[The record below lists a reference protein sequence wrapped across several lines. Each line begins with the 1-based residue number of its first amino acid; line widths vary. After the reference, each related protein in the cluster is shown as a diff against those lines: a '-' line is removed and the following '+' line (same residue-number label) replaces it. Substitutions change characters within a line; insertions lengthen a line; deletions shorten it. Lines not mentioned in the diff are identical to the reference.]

1 MTWFLKNIYIGIIIL
16 FCWNEF
22 LGFRY
27 STYNKSIYKVPIPY
41 IFFANFRFHFYHR
54 NSLQNIIKFN
64 WQNSLQYPTIQILRS
79 MINVQKAK
87 ILQSCN
93 FGNIHSV
100 LKSKLIFLIFWK
112 EKMLEKMLTSDDE
125 DLGNQ
130 ITTCIK
136 YIYKQYIQSTFIPFP
151 AYCVM
156 WNLDIAKINNWR
168 SQ

>member
-1 MTWFLKNIYIGIIIL
+1 MSLEITNNITFSVCVLNNPFFTNEHCNLLQRVVCNWLKDFFFFGMTWFLKNIYIGIIIL

-41 IFFANFRFHFYHR
+41 IFLQIFRFHFYHR

-93 FGNIHSV
+93 FGNILSV
-100 LKSKLIFLIFWK
+100 L
-112 EKMLEKMLTSDDE
+112 TR
-125 DLGNQ
+125 
-130 ITTCIK
+130 
-136 YIYKQYIQSTFIPFP
+136 
-151 AYCVM
+151 V
-156 WNLDIAKINNWR
+156 
-168 SQ
+168 